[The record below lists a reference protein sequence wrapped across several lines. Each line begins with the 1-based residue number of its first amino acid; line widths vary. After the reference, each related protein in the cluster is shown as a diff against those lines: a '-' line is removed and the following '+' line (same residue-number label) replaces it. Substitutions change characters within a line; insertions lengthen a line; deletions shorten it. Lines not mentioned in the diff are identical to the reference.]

1 MLAVDWDIKQLK
13 IKQELIFAHKSMSRD
28 FRIMCDKALRVQEVD
43 CVNSIAQTEL
53 TKMRVYL
60 VRLAPGT
67 DDVIHSI
74 CQDQFF
80 TSLSLF

>member
-13 IKQELIFAHKSMSRD
+13 IFTQKSMPRD
-28 FRIMCDKALRVQEVD
+28 FSIMCDKALRVQEVD
-43 CVNSIAQTEL
+43 CVNSVAQTEL

-67 DDVIHSI
+67 DDVILSI
-74 CQDQFF
+74 CQDPFF